1 MDPRWRYKHGVRPT
15 LRHLM
20 ILTVA
25 VALLSAVAAP
35 MVRHGPNGSDLAQA
49 TSVVIFAPALLGLL
63 VFMMDRP
70 GPVKNWLAGLLL
82 QFTYPVVVV
91 WADGLAYE
99 FGQGRRLFWPLVV
112 LNALTIPSLLRIVN
126 RLPERCPQCGLRA
139 LLPLGRFNLTLRWC
153 ASCGHSVPRGEKRN
167 GIIRP

>member
-20 ILTVA
+20 IVVVA
-25 VALLSAVAAP
+25 VALLSSVAAP
-35 MVRHGPNGSDLAQA
+35 MVRHGVNGSDLAQA

-82 QFTYPVVVV
+82 QFTYPVLVV
-91 WADGLAYE
+91 WSDVLTYW

-112 LNALTIPSLLRIVN
+112 LNALAIPSLLRMVN
-126 RLPERCPQCGLRA
+126 RLPRRCPQCGLRS
-139 LLPLGRFNLTLRWC
+139 LLPLGQRASKLQWC
-153 ASCGHSVPRGEKRN
+153 ASCGHRVPRAEK
-167 GIIRP
+167 